1 MTELEQKGSFTRGER
16 ENIEWQ
22 VRGTL
27 YYTNTFKD
35 KHMFSTGFS
44 TELSESTEDNA
55 NWTGPLALWQII
67 LIIRDVLWPIPKMV
81 MFWRQERDSSC
92 KFFLYCELLL

>member
-55 NWTGPLALWQII
+55 NWTARGFMADNIDHPGMSLAYPENGHVLV
-67 LIIRDVLWPIPKMV
+67 IRA
-81 MFWRQERDSSC
+81 
-92 KFFLYCELLL
+92 